1 MQNNMKTYF
10 QPAYLICVIILVVS
24 AASMTI
30 VIKALGVHLQHEPLA
45 LIKSLDLLD
54 ANGLGA
60 YKVVKKDK
68 IENQDV
74 LETLGTEQYIEW
86 TLEDTEEPVDS
97 PVRNCSLFITYYPLA
112 DKVPHVP
119 EECYTGSGY
128 QRQTSS
134 SETITINKDDE
145 ENTIKVRY
153 LEFGLK
159 GENLLA
165 KSMRFSVMYIIRVN
179 DTYADNRNEA
189 RSVLAANL
197 FSKHSYFSKVE
208 WKFFGNGKYPSRKE
222 ALKSSEKLL
231 TILLTILEKEHWP
244 ELEKE

>member
-10 QPAYLICVIILVVS
+10 QPAYLICVIILLVS

-30 VIKALGVHLQHEPLA
+30 VIKALGVHLQHEPLP

-54 ANGLGA
+54 ENSLGA

-86 TLEDTEEPVDS
+86 TLEDTEQPQDS

-119 EECYTGSGY
+119 EECYAGSGY
-128 QRQTSS
+128 QRQSGS
-134 SETITINKDDE
+134 SETISIIKDGQRKE
-145 ENTIKVRY
+145 IKVRY

-159 GENLLA
+159 GESLLA
-165 KSMRFSVMYIIRVN
+165 RSMRFSVMYVIRVN
-179 DTYADNRNEA
+179 DVYADDRNEA
-189 RSVLAANL
+189 RTTLAANL

-222 ALKSSEKLL
+222 ALKASEKLL
-231 TILLTILEKEHWP
+231 TVILPILEKEHWP